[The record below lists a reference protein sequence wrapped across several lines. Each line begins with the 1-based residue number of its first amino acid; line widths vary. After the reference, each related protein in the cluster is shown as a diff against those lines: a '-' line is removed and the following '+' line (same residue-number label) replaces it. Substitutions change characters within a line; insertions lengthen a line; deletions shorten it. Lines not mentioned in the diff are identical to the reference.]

1 MFSNTNLLILILPEF
16 KRENIKIGESIHIKF
31 SKTNK
36 EHEAKI
42 FQIMQGQSGC
52 YFLCLD
58 IWSRNFLETEG
69 EAYQQVWNEEATS
82 SVYFNRYKPS
92 AEIIGMTRKE
102 FIDFFAIEPNKV
114 DSTVKTLFMDFQ
126 NFEKKVIDS
135 IQKKAKE

>member
-1 MFSNTNLLILILPEF
+1 M
-16 KRENIKIGESIHIKF
+16 KSIHIKF

-42 FQIMQGQSGC
+42 FQIMQGHR
-52 YFLCLD
+52 FLFSLFRHLVEKFL
-58 IWSRNFLETEG
+58 RNRR

-92 AEIIGMTRKE
+92 EIIGMTRKE